1 MPTLG
6 DLASRIV
13 LRHIPA
19 VQTVL
24 SFQLV
29 HQSQV
34 YQAAP
39 LLPGG
44 RANQCHRARPSLPV
58 PLTFLED
65 RSRLVRPSH
74 RPLPLGNKHND
85 YIWAGVSMYNTQCSE
100 LAECSIMLCENI
112 NVKQSK
118 SYI

>member
-19 VQTVL
+19 AQTVQ
-24 SFQLV
+24 SFLLV

-44 RANQCHRARPSLPV
+44 RANQCHRAHPSLPV
-58 PLTFLED
+58 TLTFLED

-74 RPLPLGNKHND
+74 RPLPSDNKPSD
-85 YIWAGVSMYNTQCSE
+85 YVWAGVSMYEQLSPAVN
-100 LAECSIMLCENI
+100 
-112 NVKQSK
+112 
-118 SYI
+118 